1 MRVSAEKEN
10 GMGKGHRSGNRSG
23 GFGSGVIKM
32 TVEQTAEPDFA
43 GAYVGLYVPI
53 EEAPQGYV
61 SRHLEV
67 GSMTQE
73 QGLAVKMLLG
83 GLMREQ
89 AKLADGRS
97 VSTPAGA
104 IRWLLEQLS
113 GSAGMG
119 ACGRESAS
127 VENAEKIPV

>member
-1 MRVSAEKEN
+1 
-10 GMGKGHRSGNRSG
+10 MGKNRNSNHSSGFSSG
-23 GFGSGVIKM
+23 SVIEA
-32 TVEQTAEPDFA
+32 TVEQTAEPNFG
-43 GAYVGLYVPI
+43 GAYVGLNIPI
-53 EEAPQGYV
+53 EEAPTGYV

-73 QGLAVKMLLG
+73 QGFAVKMLLG

-97 VSTPAGA
+97 VNTPAGA
-104 IRWLLEQLS
+104 VRWLLEQLS
-113 GSAGMG
+113 GSAEIGTY
-119 ACGRESAS
+119 GRESAS

>member
-1 MRVSAEKEN
+1 
-10 GMGKGHRSGNRSG
+10 MGKNRNSNHSSGFSSG
-23 GFGSGVIKM
+23 SVIEA
-32 TVEQTAEPDFA
+32 TVEQTAEPNFG
-43 GAYVGLYVPI
+43 GAYVGLNIPI
-53 EEAPQGYV
+53 EEAPTGYV

-67 GSMTQE
+67 GSMTQD

-97 VSTPAGA
+97 VNTPAGA

-119 ACGRESAS
+119 TCGRESAS